1 MDAGALNLASPEV
14 KVYMDS
20 ETADAND
27 VEIKKTFETNSL
39 VEEFMLLA
47 NISVARKIQEAFPQT
62 AMLRRH
68 ASPPKTNFDIL
79 NDMLTKVKDPNFKIV
94 LDSSKTLA
102 ESLDRIEDP
111 NDPFSTH

>member
-1 MDAGALNLASPEV
+1 
-14 KVYMDS
+14 
-20 ETADAND
+20 
-27 VEIKKTFETNSL
+27 
-39 VEEFMLLA
+39 MLLA

-111 NDPFSTH
+111 NDLFQHISKNFVHQMYDGSRIFP